1 MCCIRALVAA
11 VLLAVHCGPALAQTP
26 PPPTQ
31 DWISEG
37 GRDHPLVGVIW
48 SARAGRTAT
57 SDELAAALTAS
68 RIALF
73 GEVHDNADHHRL
85 QAWAVDVLATRKLGP
100 GVVFEHIR
108 GNQQAA
114 VDAAI
119 AEAKGEPE
127 TRARFL
133 LEKLDWKSSGW
144 PSADIFLP
152 LFEAPIRHGLS
163 IMAGDPPRDTVKAVA
178 RSGASELPAGDQPRL
193 GLNKPLEEPLNDAL
207 LAELVDSHC
216 DLMPKTAF
224 GNMSFAQRYRDAH
237 IADAAIA
244 AVEQH
249 GSAIVMTGNGHVRL
263 DRSVPWYLRSR
274 AAGENVLAVMPVE
287 VRDGMTDATAYVL
300 RDPDGKPVADFI
312 VFTPR
317 AERPDPCT
325 EMRKRF
331 RGNKRG

>member
-1 MCCIRALVAA
+1 
-11 VLLAVHCGPALAQTP
+11 
-26 PPPTQ
+26 
-31 DWISEG
+31 
-37 GRDHPLVGVIW
+37 
-48 SARAGRTAT
+48 
-57 SDELAAALTAS
+57 
-68 RIALF
+68 
-73 GEVHDNADHHRL
+73 
-85 QAWAVDVLATRKLGP
+85 
-100 GVVFEHIR
+100 
-108 GNQQAA
+108 
-114 VDAAI
+114 
-119 AEAKGEPE
+119 
-127 TRARFL
+127 
-133 LEKLDWKSSGW
+133 
-144 PSADIFLP
+144 
-152 LFEAPIRHGLS
+152 
-163 IMAGDPPRDTVKAVA
+163 MAGDPPRDTVKAVA

-249 GSAIVMTGNGHVRL
+249 GSAIIMTGNGHVRL

-287 VRDGMTDATAYVL
+287 VRDGMTDATAYVQ

-317 AERPDPCT
+317 AERPDLCA
-325 EMRKRF
+325 EMRKQF